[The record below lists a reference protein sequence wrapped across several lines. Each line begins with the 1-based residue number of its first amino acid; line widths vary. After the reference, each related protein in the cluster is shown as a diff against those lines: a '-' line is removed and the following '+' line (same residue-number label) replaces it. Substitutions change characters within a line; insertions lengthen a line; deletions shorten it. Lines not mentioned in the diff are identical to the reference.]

1 MTKFT
6 FSKSH
11 FSQNSH
17 LFKYQIQMNLWIK
30 SLILPQCGFLSPFY
44 CYQLKLQL
52 NFLLDLQYKALW
64 LYVVSL
70 DLHHIIYWSRKKT
83 RSGNTCMNSALLL
96 ENRMTNEKR
105 GQKSVNRFVRF
116 SKGKPLKHVK
126 TRKQLDTTTPR
137 STIEV

>member
-1 MTKFT
+1 
-6 FSKSH
+6 
-11 FSQNSH
+11 
-17 LFKYQIQMNLWIK
+17 
-30 SLILPQCGFLSPFY
+30 
-44 CYQLKLQL
+44 
-52 NFLLDLQYKALW
+52 
-64 LYVVSL
+64 
-70 DLHHIIYWSRKKT
+70 
-83 RSGNTCMNSALLL
+83 MNSALLL